1 MCTIPAAPFF
11 NNDLT
16 MNESTISQARRLF
29 AAGCPDISLSLVS
42 HHRIT
47 FEPIPLG
54 RLWDMAH
61 KLGLEYEFPL
71 ELTSNELTEA
81 LVAALEDYYR
91 HENND

>member
-1 MCTIPAAPFF
+1 
-11 NNDLT
+11 
-16 MNESTISQARRLF
+16 MNESTTRQARRLF
-29 AAGCPDISLSLVS
+29 AAGCPDVHLGMSGHV
-42 HHRIT
+42 IT

-81 LVAALEDYYR
+81 LVAAIEKHYQD
-91 HENND
+91 ENSDD